1 MKSVIKALIAG
12 AVIAAIGV
20 IILIAGLSVNGWKF
34 ENIKYTMQTFTA
46 ENENTALDIR
56 LNTGSLKTEFY
67 DGDRIVI
74 EYPTAER
81 FETLVAE
88 DEGKITF
95 HGLHRSDWH
104 ILNLGINNVPD
115 TVLKLP
121 KNVLLDV
128 SVLLDGGRVYLAG
141 DGQFGNLKILMDAGT
156 LQTENLVCETLVCE
170 LDAGTVKIGSAECKT
185 LNCNLDAGIVKI
197 DKLNCLS
204 SVFDLDAGIVE
215 AGFTGKQ
222 EEYTVH
228 AEVSAGSCNLN
239 NQSGTTEKKIEV
251 NLDAGTVKCKFDV

>member
-56 LNTGSLKTEFY
+56 LNTGSLRTEFY

-74 EYPTAER
+74 EYPTAKR

-104 ILNLGINNVPD
+104 IVNLGINNVPE
-115 TVLKLP
+115 TVIKLP
-121 KNVLLDV
+121 QNVLLDV
-128 SVLLDGGRVYLAG
+128 SVLLDGGKVYLAG
-141 DGQFGNLKILMDAGT
+141 EGRFGNLKISMDAGVF
-156 LQTENLVCETLVCE
+156 QTENLVCETLICE

-185 LNCNLDAGIVKI
+185 LKCELDAGIVKI
-197 DKLNCLS
+197 DKLNCPS

-215 AGFTGKQ
+215 AGFTGAQ
-222 EEYTVH
+222 EEYTVYAELH
-228 AEVSAGSCNLN
+228 AGRCNLTN
-239 NQSGTTEKKIEV
+239 HRGTPYKTIDV
-251 NLDAGTVKCKFDV
+251 RLDAGTVKCKFGV